1 MVHNKNSTRNVN
13 EKIFKN
19 DTKLFQFSVIT
30 LIGNFF
36 YNILKLWSQILKP
49 HHLNIYI
56 SVVALAHVPRI
67 CSPENVEGQFETKL
81 YCGRILLL
89 HGECASSKCVRNLR
103 VKLQTNAL
111 EFRKSKT
118 KVTNCQCWENKN
130 EKMITKM
137 LKRWKWHARAVT
149 LWIKFFFFSG
159 RKALRFLIVLGFK
172 KKKFEKFITSVG
184 LKYWLIT
191 HMVLLLRFPNSSSS
205 LETGNTS
212 RACSSL
218 MNGHA
223 HLLTKGH

>member
-1 MVHNKNSTRNVN
+1 MTCESGDFVNKV
-13 EKIFKN
+13 
-19 DTKLFQFSVIT
+19 
-30 LIGNFF
+30 
-36 YNILKLWSQILKP
+36 
-49 HHLNIYI
+49 
-56 SVVALAHVPRI
+56 
-67 CSPENVEGQFETKL
+67 
-81 YCGRILLL
+81 
-89 HGECASSKCVRNLR
+89 
-103 VKLQTNAL
+103 
-111 EFRKSKT
+111 
-118 KVTNCQCWENKN
+118 
-130 EKMITKM
+130 
-137 LKRWKWHARAVT
+137 
-149 LWIKFFFFSG
+149 FFFSR